1 MTTEL
6 EQEFFKVF
14 GVESKQLKICRNI
27 NHCPN
32 KYKICNDK
40 CKNWHVTREDYPE
53 ITDRKLLEMICVL
66 SQWDADNYYQILANN
81 IRDLKNE
88 ILNDC
93 INFKQKLKNKYF
105 DAQIQQLFKGEE

>member
-6 EQEFFKVF
+6 EEEFFKLF
-14 GVESKQLKICRNI
+14 GVEPIPIKNYGFWLIKGSITE
-27 NHCPN
+27 
-32 KYKICNDK
+32 NDK
-40 CKNWHVTREDYPE
+40 GEKVVYPE
-53 ITDRKLLEMICVL
+53 ITDHKLLEMICVL

-105 DAQIQQLFKGEE
+105 DAQVQQLFKGGE